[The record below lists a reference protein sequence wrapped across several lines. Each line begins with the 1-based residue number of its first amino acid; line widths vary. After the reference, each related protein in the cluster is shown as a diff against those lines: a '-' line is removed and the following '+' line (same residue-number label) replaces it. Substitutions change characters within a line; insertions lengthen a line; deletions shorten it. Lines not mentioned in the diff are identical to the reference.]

1 MSSLLVN
8 INNITNTNNITNLN
22 TLSNT
27 ITTTSTTKHKL
38 KIVIDTVCFQLPNNK
53 DICFIWE
60 QFLNNLPN
68 NKNNFKYE
76 IILLQ
81 RIKQNGNPIYQ
92 FNPSLQLEKKFKI
105 ISISEFNYMTMNQDV
120 DMLNNICNINNVPK
134 YDVFISSAF
143 TYCNIIPNIVIVYDM
158 IPEINKEIKNHI
170 LIQKNK
176 AILNASSFITFSKKT
191 YDKLLEF
198 YPHIS
203 KNNYSIDIIKHNIAD
218 INPINNTNLHLERHT
233 LHTYLSTLE
242 NTTNSNSILKKL
254 PFINIILQSYP
265 ETNQDRLKEL
275 KYCLIQN
282 LKNPYVKMVYDFGSG
297 IELFESNDNSDN
309 SDSSNTNLKDKYTKI
324 ENTKWLTFD
333 IAIKFANLQNDIEC
347 GNYWCIIN
355 LDIFLDDNSKWNTIK
370 GQINNGFIYAQS
382 RHEFNII
389 EGNTNTNDNT
399 NTNTNNNTP
408 NILAKM
414 DPNFAQ
420 LYHANTQ
427 DAWLFKTP
435 CNITST
441 IDFDFELGFLGCDN
455 AIAERFTKAGYK
467 VINQPIT
474 YKIFHYD
481 IAKGKTSTNYLE
493 KHIKETKE
501 MTDKMIK
508 PKNKYPERVGSYLVP
523 NYDQMISMTGRQE
536 IDLIQLI
543 NSLGGC
549 SNWERYEF
557 ISRLFSDRI
566 IINNP

>member
-1 MSSLLVN
+1 MSSLPV
-8 INNITNTNNITNLN
+8 ITNTT
-22 TLSNT
+22 
-27 ITTTSTTKHKL
+27 HKL
-38 KIVIDTVCFQLPNNK
+38 KIVIDTVCFQLPNNQ

-81 RIKQNGNPIYQ
+81 RTKQNGNPIYQ

-105 ISISEFNYMTMNQDV
+105 INIPEFNYMTMNQDV
-120 DMLNNICNINNVPK
+120 DMLNNICNANNVNNVSK

-143 TYCNIIPNIVIVYDM
+143 TYCSIIPNIVIVYDM

-198 YPHIS
+198 YPHIN
-203 KNNYSIDIIKHNIAD
+203 KNNYPIDIIKHNVAP
-218 INPINNTNLHLERHT
+218 INPNTPITLITPITPTLERQT

-242 NTTNSNSILKKL
+242 NTSNSILKKL

-297 IELFESNDNSDN
+297 IELFESNDNDN
-309 SDSSNTNLKDKYTKI
+309 DNASHNTLIDKYKKI

-333 IAIKFANLQNDIEC
+333 MAIKFANVQTELEC

-355 LDIFLDDNSKWNTIK
+355 LDIFLDNNSSWSTIK
-370 GQINNGFIYAQS
+370 GRLNNGFIYAQS
-382 RHEFNII
+382 RHEFNIM
-389 EGNTNTNDNT
+389 E
-399 NTNTNNNTP
+399 NN
-408 NILAKM
+408 IVAQM

-455 AIAERFTKAGYK
+455 AIAERFTRAGYK

-481 IAKGKTSTNYLE
+481 IAKGKTSTNYLQ

-501 MTDKMIK
+501 KTDKMIK

-523 NYDQMISMTGRQE
+523 NYDQMISMSNRQE